1 MAPRLKFPRL
11 IIAFV
16 MELYLYSCTDTYSG
30 ILGAIKNVVYTAC
43 TGMELGMVFGG
54 MMAHSRAQDT
64 GHRTLR
70 EFQLCYIGGD
80 YCINSHPKS
89 SYF

>member
-1 MAPRLKFPRL
+1 MSLSMAPRLKFPRL

-54 MMAHSRAQDT
+54 MMAHSR
-64 GHRTLR
+64 HWSS
-70 EFQLCYIGGD
+70 
-80 YCINSHPKS
+80 NSQRVPVML
-89 SYF
+89 YWWRLLY